1 MWVSHDCHMVFLWA
15 KTWLVSYPFLTI
27 WPHHVSN
34 CVTYNHP
41 DTSCDDPSYV
51 MWPPS
56 YIVTTPYISCV
67 YLCHTSHLQHT
78 HKHRSNTFFGSHHGD
93 GTDSPAGPIKAKG
106 TMTRKSSES
115 LLDSDRPNVPVRASS
130 MEDIHTLSTQTS
142 RSRPGGIPR
151 IVDAVVKLY
160 QPDHSHKYIDI
171 SPVRERGILF
181 L

>member
-1 MWVSHDCHMVFLWA
+1 LHTFG
-15 KTWLVSYPFLTI
+15 KLTQLDKLKKLRI
-27 WPHHVSN
+27 
-34 CVTYNHP
+34 
-41 DTSCDDPSYV
+41 
-51 MWPPS
+51 
-56 YIVTTPYISCV
+56 
-67 YLCHTSHLQHT
+67 
-78 HKHRSNTFFGSHHGD
+78 RSNTFFGSHHGD

-171 SPVRERGILF
+171 SPVREGGYYFCRIY
-181 L
+181 